1 MMSSVYQSLLALWPK
16 FDLTAI
22 VDIFI
27 VAVIIYQFIIIVRG
41 RRSAHI
47 TVGVVVVLLV
57 YMIAVWAKLELLRS
71 ILAAL
76 APYSIFALIVLFQ
89 AEIRRLLA
97 RLGRR
102 RFAGVGSRLQSRETA
117 DEVIL
122 AVTKLAEQKTG
133 ALIVL
138 ERDIGLRTFVESG
151 VALDAALS
159 RDLLLS
165 IFMPGTALHDGAV
178 IIQGN
183 RIAAA
188 ACFLPLSVNPNVMRN
203 MGTRHRAGIGI
214 TEETDCL
221 AIIVSEER
229 GCISLAAFGDIESD
243 VSEDRLEERLATH
256 LGHRIGK
263 RTGARAGSSSPAHLE
278 ADWPP
283 ARQ

>member
-1 MMSSVYQSLLALWPK
+1 MASFTQSLLALWPK
-16 FDLTAI
+16 LDLTAI
-22 VDIFI
+22 VDIII
-27 VAVIIYQFIIIVRG
+27 VAVLIYQFILIVR
-41 RRSAHI
+41 RRRAAHI
-47 TVGVVVVLLV
+47 LAGVVILVVV
-57 YMIAVWAKLELLRS
+57 YVLAMWAKLELLRT
-71 ILAAL
+71 ILAGL
-76 APYSIFALIVLFQ
+76 APYSAFALIVLFQ

-102 RFAGVGSRLQSRETA
+102 RWAGVGSRLQSREIA
-117 DEVIL
+117 DEIML
-122 AVTKLAEQKTG
+122 AVTQLAQQKIG

-165 IFMPGTALHDGAV
+165 IFLPGTALHDGAV
-178 IIQGN
+178 IVQGN
-183 RIAAA
+183 RVAAA

-229 GCISLAAFGDIESD
+229 GCISIAAFGELEAE
-243 VSEDRLEERLATH
+243 VSEERLEERLARH
-256 LGHRIGK
+256 FGHRARM
-263 RTGARAGSSSPAHLE
+263 RTPSRESASAQGQPMQ

-283 ARQ
+283 ARR